1 MSPLTGLAR
10 LLGRILRCAQMG
22 NFNPVDQMNS
32 RNTTKM
38 VEQTCIA
45 CDCHSFVD
53 SCNFINNTP
62 EVEIHTRPKLC
73 QFGRYVVRAKLFCLK
88 CFILVTRLEC
98 SYGKFFILVT
108 KILVT
113 AIPASHMNTD
123 ILPKTRVARRDLRN
137 LASPVDRAHTKR
149 P

>member
-1 MSPLTGLAR
+1 MSPLTRLAR
-10 LLGRILRCAQMG
+10 LLGRILWCAQMG

-73 QFGRYVVRAKLFCLK
+73 QFGLYVVRAKLFCLK
-88 CFILVTRLEC
+88 CFILVTRLNC
-98 SYGKFFILVT
+98 SYGKNFILVT
-108 KILVT
+108 KISVAKTEILVT
-113 AIPASHMNTD
+113 GPAWPLT
-123 ILPKTRVARRDLRN
+123 
-137 LASPVDRAHTKR
+137 
-149 P
+149 

>member
-1 MSPLTGLAR
+1 MSPLTGLAC
-10 LLGRILRCAQMG
+10 LLGRILQCAQMG

-62 EVEIHTRPKLC
+62 EVEIHKRPKLC

-108 KILVT
+108 EILVT

-123 ILPKTRVARRDLRN
+123 IFSKDKSGEARSQKL
-137 LASPVDRAHTKR
+137 SQPG
-149 P
+149 

>member
-1 MSPLTGLAR
+1 MSPLTRLAR
-10 LLGRILRCAQMG
+10 LLGRILWCAQMG

-98 SYGKFFILVT
+98 SYGKIFILVNE
-108 KILVT
+108 ILVT
-113 AIPASHMNTD
+113 AIPASHKNTD
-123 ILPKTRVARRDLRN
+123 IFSKEKSGEARSEKL
-137 LASPVDRAHTKR
+137 SQPG
-149 P
+149 